1 MKNNIIFTEKAW
13 EEYCYWQLQ
22 DRKTLKR
29 INLLLTDI
37 KRNYT
42 M

>member
-1 MKNNIIFTEKAW
+1 MNNNIIFTEKAW

-22 DRKTLKR
+22 DRKKLKR
-29 INLLLTDI
+29 INLLTDI

>member
-1 MKNNIIFTEKAW
+1 MNNNIIFTEKEW